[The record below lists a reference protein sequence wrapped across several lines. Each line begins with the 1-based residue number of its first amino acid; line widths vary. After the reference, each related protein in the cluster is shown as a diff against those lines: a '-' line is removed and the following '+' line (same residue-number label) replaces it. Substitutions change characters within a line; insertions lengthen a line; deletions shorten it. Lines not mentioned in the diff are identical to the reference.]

1 MSAFRPGGDNPRVDE
16 RQRRAVEAL
25 QNETTLPGLLH
36 AATREFVEVVDGIAC
51 AISRVVGD
59 VLIQVAEHSRDGR
72 TLVLGHGYL
81 ISDFPLTDSAL
92 REGQPQLVSLLDPDP
107 DPREGVLLGELELDS
122 LLMIPLPGP
131 AGPWGLAEIYVNG
144 RRFDE
149 DDVARAEPV
158 AATFGE
164 RLAALPAPA
173 SAR

>member
-1 MSAFRPGGDNPRVDE
+1 VDE

-25 QNETTLPGLLH
+25 QHETTLPGLLH
-36 AATREFVEVVDGIAC
+36 AATREFVEVVDGVAC

-81 ISDFPLTDSAL
+81 ISDFPLTESAL
-92 REGQPQLVSLLDPDP
+92 REGRPQLVSLLDPDP

-131 AGPWGLAEIYVNG
+131 SGPWGLAEIYVNG

-164 RLAALPAPA
+164 RLVALPVPA